1 MPPSVDVT
9 VTMLEMAVCKGGNVQ
24 TDTQMVKS
32 KGRDHCCAT
41 GRKETC
47 TMQTLWTSTQG
58 KISKQ
63 WLSHTLGLGSW
74 DALRQCKVPGPRYWT
89 YWFKKY
95 ILVCVIL
102 CPLKAPFPP
111 PGGGWIMSLELY
123 PRIHAPNT
131 RDFGC
136 TQHLLAITRSLW
148 AVFAFSL
155 WVLSRL
161 AFFKVFCCIWFY
173 SLS

>member
-1 MPPSVDVT
+1 
-9 VTMLEMAVCKGGNVQ
+9 MLLWLRWKWLCAKEEMCK
-24 TDTQMVKS
+24 
-32 KGRDHCCAT
+32 
-41 GRKETC
+41 
-47 TMQTLWTSTQG
+47 QTLKWQKAKAELIAVPEGGRRHALCKHWASTQG
-58 KISKQ
+58 KISEQ
-63 WLSHTLGLGSW
+63 CLSHTLGLGSW
-74 DALRQCKVPGPRYWT
+74 DALRQCKVPVPRYWT
-89 YWFKKY
+89 YWVKKY

-136 TQHLLAITRSLW
+136 TQHLLAIMRSLW
-148 AVFAFSL
+148 VVFAFSL

-161 AFFKVFCCIWFY
+161 AFSKVFCCIWFY